1 MASGLVDEVKKMK
14 EDVEALRNAAR
25 GETTSEEDG
34 ERLEMVL
41 EDLIER
47 LNGAAVYSSAQMAEL
62 VAPELRLGRKLD
74 INRAVGNLVD
84 DNNNLVI
91 DEPIETASPT
101 VATRDGFDNDRD
113 GSIDG
118 QDPNGDAG
126 EK

>member
-47 LNGAAVYSSAQMAEL
+47 
-62 VAPELRLGRKLD
+62 
-74 INRAVGNLVD
+74 VGM
-84 DNNNLVI
+84 
-91 DEPIETASPT
+91 
-101 VATRDGFDNDRD
+101 
-113 GSIDG
+113 
-118 QDPNGDAG
+118 
-126 EK
+126 

>member
-47 LNGAAVYSSAQMAEL
+47 VENVDNAGDLHTNVFILSNVNICIPLTEFKLTSAQSFQKE
-62 VAPELRLGRKLD
+62 G
-74 INRAVGNLVD
+74 NRY
-84 DNNNLVI
+84 
-91 DEPIETASPT
+91 EPA
-101 VATRDGFDNDRD
+101 
-113 GSIDG
+113 
-118 QDPNGDAG
+118 
-126 EK
+126 

>member
-47 LNGAAVYSSAQMAEL
+47 VENVDNAGDLHTIGGMEALIGTMKCSLASVRALAAEALATMRMCTLAMMAMMP
-62 VAPELRLGRKLD
+62 ARQQHSR
-74 INRAVGNLVD
+74 
-84 DNNNLVI
+84 
-91 DEPIETASPT
+91 
-101 VATRDGFDNDRD
+101 
-113 GSIDG
+113 
-118 QDPNGDAG
+118 
-126 EK
+126 